1 MVIFTVR
8 RSAFCLQ
15 RQLLEQL
22 VSMGASDNAADEL
35 AQLLE
40 ACVGDVSQLGCV
52 CGDLRLVNAALHQLQ
67 VFRFV

>member
-1 MVIFTVR
+1 M
-8 RSAFCLQ
+8 
-15 RQLLEQL
+15 
-22 VSMGASDNAADEL
+22 SMGASDNAADEL